1 MGFGLFYFR
10 SFVCKWT
17 FKAQPGLQLLL
28 QLRGATIE
36 DGETIEVIDTNS
48 ECSIGM
54 ELGTYLNGKIKTLR
68 LMELN
73 VIKMEKTHW
82 SS

>member
-1 MGFGLFYFR
+1 M
-10 SFVCKWT
+10 
-17 FKAQPGLQLLL
+17 LQI
-28 QLRGATIE
+28 RGATIE

-73 VIKMEKTHW
+73 VTKMEKTH
-82 SS
+82 

>member
-1 MGFGLFYFR
+1 MGFSLFYFR

-28 QLRGATIE
+28 QIRGATIE

-54 ELGTYLNGKIKTLR
+54 KLGTYRNGKIKTLR

-73 VIKMEKTHW
+73 VIKMKKTH
-82 SS
+82 